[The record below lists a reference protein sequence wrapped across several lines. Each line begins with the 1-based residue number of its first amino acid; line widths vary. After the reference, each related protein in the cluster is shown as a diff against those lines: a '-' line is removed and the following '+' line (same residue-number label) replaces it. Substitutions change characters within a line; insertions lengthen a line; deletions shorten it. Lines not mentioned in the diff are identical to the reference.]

1 MSDIAICAEKLGK
14 RYRLV
19 SRRQETNVRDEL
31 AQFLWAPV
39 RAARSIVNG
48 QGMKTDVQKSG
59 GYIWALKDVSFRIK
73 QGEVVGI
80 IGRNGAGKSTLL
92 KLLSRI
98 TEPTDGVA
106 AIYGRVG
113 SLLEVGTGFHP
124 ELTGRDNIY
133 LSGAL
138 LGMKRAEI
146 NSKFHEIVAFS
157 EIEMFVDTPVKYYS
171 SGMYMRLAF
180 AVAAHLTSE
189 ILLVDEVLAVGDVAF
204 QRKCLGMMD
213 SVARKGRTIVFV
225 SHNMAAIKSLCSR
238 ALLLGDGTMLECG
251 ATDTVIN
258 TYLRDGESS
267 SASCVALPQGE
278 PDAPGY
284 GVALRSL
291 SLEGEA
297 RATFRLGE
305 PWRIAIDFEMV
316 KSADA
321 VVAAIGLV
329 SVDSTPII
337 TYWSQSEHL
346 EPGRYR
352 VEFECLIP
360 LARCDL
366 RFNVG
371 LSSRGRAFYYTIEC
385 GFVSVAEVAQSEQP
399 FRASGSGMLVSHTR
413 PEIRCMTT
421 KR

>member
-1 MSDIAICAEKLGK
+1 M
-14 RYRLV
+14 
-19 SRRQETNVRDEL
+19 
-31 AQFLWAPV
+31 
-39 RAARSIVNG
+39 RAAQSIVNG
-48 QGMKTDVQKSG
+48 QGMNKDVQKSDQ
-59 GYIWALKDVSFRIK
+59 YIWALKDVSFQVK

-106 AIYGRVG
+106 TIYGRVG

-146 NSKFHEIVAFS
+146 NLLFNEIVEFS
-157 EIEMFVDTPVKYYS
+157 EIERFVDIPVKYYS

-204 QRKCLGMMD
+204 QKKCLGMMD
-213 SVARKGRTIVFV
+213 SVARKGRTILFV

-238 ALLLGDGTMLECG
+238 ALLLRDGTTLECG
-251 ATDTVIN
+251 ATDAVIN

-267 SASCVALPQGE
+267 SASFVPLPQGE

-284 GVALRSL
+284 GVTLRTL
-291 SLEGEA
+291 SSQGEA
-297 RATFRLGE
+297 KATFRLGE

-316 KSADA
+316 KSADD
-321 VVAAIGLV
+321 VVAGVGLV

-337 TYWSQSEHL
+337 TYWSQPECL
-346 EPGRYR
+346 APGRYR
-352 VEFECLIP
+352 VEFDCSIP
-360 LARCDL
+360 LAKCDL

-371 LSSRGRAFYYTIEC
+371 LSSRGRAFYYTAER

-399 FRASGSGMLVSHTR
+399 FRASGTGMLVSHAR
-413 PEIRCMTT
+413 PEIRCVD
-421 KR
+421 R